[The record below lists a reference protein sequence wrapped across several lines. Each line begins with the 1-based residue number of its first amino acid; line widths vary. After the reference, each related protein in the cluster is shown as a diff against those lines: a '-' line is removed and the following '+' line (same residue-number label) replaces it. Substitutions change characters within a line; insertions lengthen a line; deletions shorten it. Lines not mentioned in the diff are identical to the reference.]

1 MLCFCLDLVF
11 YKKDEETS
19 RVSSLFILLW
29 GESAKV
35 GCRVSANIIG
45 IIGHKLESSLCTR
58 TGTALLSPSL
68 ARSRDCNRKTFRNGA
83 LKATSFFGVC
93 L

>member
-1 MLCFCLDLVF
+1 MLGNEPVLFNTLFLSGSSLF

-29 GESAKV
+29 DESAKV

-68 ARSRDCNRKTFRNGA
+68 ARSRD
-83 LKATSFFGVC
+83 
-93 L
+93 